1 VHSWRVPC
9 GAADAPATF
18 GHETWKVAEIILGEW
33 RVHETEVL
41 LIGQVCVCVCVKCG
55 VFGVGCVW
63 VWLGVRVRV
72 FVSARV
78 PAHVW
83 THIT

>member
-1 VHSWRVPC
+1 MHSWRVPC
-9 GAADAPATF
+9 SAADAPATF

-41 LIGQVCVCVCVKCG
+41 LIGQVYVCVKCG
-55 VFGVGCVW
+55 VVGVGCVW